1 MIEGVLFDLDGT
13 LFDHRGAA
21 EEAVRQLADRFD
33 LVSAREDFLVA
44 WFSSEEL
51 HMAEYLRSE
60 CTFADQRCRRVH
72 DVAPLLGLDL
82 SKVEMEEWF
91 TTNYLSGYEAAWR
104 SFPDAAESL
113 RGLRD
118 SQPPLVT
125 GVITNGDSAQQH
137 LKAER
142 IGLRH
147 LLGPIMTPTELGVAK
162 PDPSSFH
169 AACRRLGLTPGRTV
183 YVGDSLEIDARGAS
197 RAGLIGVWLDRA
209 LSDTR
214 DTRDEGNLPQ
224 IIRITDLT
232 ELPPIIRSLSE

>member
-1 MIEGVLFDLDGT
+1 VIEGVLFDLDGT

-21 EEAVRQLADRFD
+21 EKAVWQLADRFEP
-33 LVSAREDFLVA
+33 VIAREDVLVA
-44 WFSSEEL
+44 WFSSEER
-51 HMAEYLRSE
+51 HMAEYLRDE
-60 CTFADQRCRRVH
+60 CTFAEQRCRRVQ

-82 SKVEMEEWF
+82 TKAEMEEWF

-104 SFPDAAESL
+104 CFPDAVESL
-113 RGLRD
+113 RWLKDG
-118 SQPPLVT
+118 QPPLVT
-125 GVITNGDSAQQH
+125 GVITNGDSPQQH

-147 LLGPIMTPTELGVAK
+147 LLGPILTPAELGVAK

-183 YVGDSLEIDARGAS
+183 YVGDSLEIDALGAS

-209 LSDTR
+209 SSETR
-214 DTRDEGNLPQ
+214 DARDEDSLSQP
-224 IIRITDLT
+224 IRITDLT
-232 ELPPIIRSLSE
+232 ELPSLIRSLSA